1 MIMDAPG
8 FAALAEFD
16 ADVCVI
22 GAGPV
27 GIVTALELSAR
38 GARVLLL
45 ESGGRGPSA
54 QAQAL
59 SAHENLRPDNHQDPA
74 IVVGRR
80 LGGSSNL
87 WGGRCLPYDP
97 VDFAPRPWLD
107 LPPWPIGPGD
117 LAPFAAAAC
126 RYLDCGAPV
135 WEEDL
140 PGVAADPAFG
150 WTALERWSNTPRI
163 HELHREALAARPNLA
178 VALGANVLGLALEEG
193 GGGRIAA
200 LDLHLEGPGRGR
212 LPVRAAILAAGG
224 NESARLLLLA
234 QRDRPALFGGA
245 DGPLGRCYMGHVT
258 GDVADIVFES
268 QALHDGMGFHVSQGS
283 YVRRRIVPSPETQAE
298 ARLLNLAFWP
308 SVPQPADPAHR
319 SGPLSAAF
327 LVMSVGPLGRRLIA
341 ESLRRKVIG
350 EPPYRRGRHAL
361 NILGDPLRT
370 LLAIPDYL
378 WRSRAAR
385 MRLPGFFLTNPARRY
400 GLEFHSEQLP
410 KPDSRL
416 TLSDQVDRLGMPRL
430 RIDLRF
436 AAEDAAAIAR
446 AHDALEA
453 WLTRNRLGRIEYR
466 GPKAEREA
474 AILAGALH
482 GAHQIGTIPM
492 GADRARAVVDGDCR
506 AFDLA
511 NLHVVST
518 AVLPTSGQANPTFTA
533 VELGLRLAARL
544 SPGT

>member
-8 FAALAEFD
+8 HAALAEFG

-27 GIVTALELSAR
+27 GIVTALDLSAR

-45 ESGGRGPSA
+45 ESGGRGASA
-54 QAQAL
+54 EAQDL

-97 VDFAPRPWLD
+97 VDFASRPWPE
-107 LPPWPIGPGD
+107 LPPWPVGPAD
-117 LAPFAAAAC
+117 LEPFAAAAC
-126 RYLDCGAPV
+126 RYLDCGAPDWV
-135 WEEDL
+135 EDL
-140 PGVAADPAFG
+140 PGVAADPAFA

-163 HELHREALAARPNLA
+163 QDLHRETLASRPNLA
-178 VALGANVLGLALEEG
+178 VALGATVLGLEIEG
-193 GGGRIAA
+193 DRIAA
-200 LDLHLEGPGRGR
+200 LDLHLEGAGRGR
-212 LPVRAAILAAGG
+212 LPVREVVLAAGG
-224 NESARLLLLA
+224 NESARLLLA
-234 QRDRPALFGGA
+234 EQRRRPDLFGGA
-245 DGPLGRCYMGHVT
+245 EGPLGRYYMGHVT
-258 GDVADIVFES
+258 GDVADIVFEN
-268 QALHDGMGFHVSQGS
+268 QALHDGMGFHVSQGC
-283 YVRRRIVPSPETQAE
+283 YVRRRLTPVPETQASE
-298 ARLLNLAFWP
+298 RLLNLSFWP
-308 SVPQPADPAHR
+308 VVPQPADPAHR
-319 SGPLSAAF
+319 SGPLSTAF
-327 LVMSVGPLGRRLIA
+327 LVMSFGPLGRRLIA

-361 NILGDPLRT
+361 NVLGDPLRT
-370 LLAIPDYL
+370 LVAIPDYL
-378 WRSRAAR
+378 WRSRVSR

-410 KPDSRL
+410 MPDSRL
-416 TLSDQVDRLGMPRL
+416 TLSDRTDRLGMPRL

-436 AAEDAAAIAR
+436 AAEDAASIAR

-466 GPKAEREA
+466 GLKAEREA

-482 GAHQIGTIPM
+482 GAHQIGTIRM
-492 GADRARAVVDGDCR
+492 GADRAHAVVDGDCR
-506 AFDLA
+506 SFDLG
-511 NLHVVST
+511 NLHVAST

-533 VELGLRLAARL
+533 VQLGLRLAARL
-544 SPGT
+544 RPAA